1 MAIQVDVPKDLSGIK
16 QKIVFNLTGRQLFS
30 FGLAGIVGIP
40 FYLFTKEILGPDISA
55 LGMVAVMLPFFFLAL
70 YEKDG
75 FPAEKLL
82 YFWIRRKFL
91 SSGLR
96 LYKANNIFHQLEEI
110 EAIGKEITYI
120 EEKAKGKHHARTYQK
135 GRKTFA

>member
-16 QKIVFNLTGRQLFS
+16 QKIVFNLTARQLLS
-30 FGLAGIVGIP
+30 FALGGIVGIP
-40 FYLFTKEILGPDISA
+40 FYLLTKSILGSDISA

-75 FPAEKLL
+75 FPAEKLF
-82 YFWIRRKFL
+82 YFWVRRTFC
-91 SSGLR
+91 SSGIR

-110 EAIGKEITYI
+110 EAIRKEIAYL
-120 EEKAKGKHHARTYQK
+120 EEKAKGRCHTKTYKK
-135 GRKTFA
+135 GTKTSA